1 MDLQKDPSFFFHTQ
15 YLSSVGF
22 LKKTKKHLKQEYHNK
37 AKKVI

>member
-1 MDLQKDPSFFFHTQ
+1 MDLQKDPSFFFYTQ

-22 LKKTKKHLKQEYHNK
+22 KKKKHLKQEYHNK